1 MLPDNAITHDNA
13 AEAIYAIHSTAPA
26 MYSTNKKQILFVEYL
41 VRRELLEIIEVFCR
55 ASFGRISESKTAQ

>member
-41 VRRELLEIIEVFCR
+41 V
-55 ASFGRISESKTAQ
+55 